1 MSALETAVQ
10 PFPEFDEATDVL
22 ERLRNAH
29 ALVIQVLLLAGAEP
43 SAVGAGGLTVWNHVE
58 AGCDPVAVR
67 LLAEWDSGT
76 VECALTTPSKYV
88 VFV

>member
-43 SAVGAGGLTVWNHVE
+43 SAVGAGDLTVWNHVE

-76 VECALTTPSKYV
+76 VECALNAPAHNTYSQ
-88 VFV
+88 